1 MLSWGR
7 CILARIEL
15 EAAVHRFY
23 LSDAADLA
31 ADSVNLFGDLMVEA
45 IEVGIMAGFHDE
57 AVMDRLSVWDQILP
71 RKKFVSL
78 FREGK
83 DLLRVRFVPLDTSL
97 LDESLSAKVLNVTL
111 HPRAV
116 TSIAQTP

>member
-1 MLSWGR
+1 
-7 CILARIEL
+7 L

-111 HPRAV
+111 HP
-116 TSIAQTP
+116 

>member
-1 MLSWGR
+1 
-7 CILARIEL
+7 
-15 EAAVHRFY
+15 
-23 LSDAADLA
+23 
-31 ADSVNLFGDLMVEA
+31 
-45 IEVGIMAGFHDE
+45 MAGFLRFDE

-83 DLLRVRFVPLDTSL
+83 DLLRVRFVPLDTSP